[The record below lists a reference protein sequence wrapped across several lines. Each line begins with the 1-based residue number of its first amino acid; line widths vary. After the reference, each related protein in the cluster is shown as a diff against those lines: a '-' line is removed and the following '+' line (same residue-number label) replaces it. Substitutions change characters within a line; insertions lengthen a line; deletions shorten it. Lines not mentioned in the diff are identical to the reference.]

1 MYKDPIV
8 EEIHEIRR
16 KHAASFNNDLH
27 AICASLRKD
36 QATSGHTVV
45 SLKPRRPRDSQ
56 RLLAVAEEQQ
66 PYGK

>member
-16 KHAASFNNDLH
+16 KHAASFNNDLD

-45 SLKPRRPRDSQ
+45 SLKPRRPRDNH
-56 RLLAVAEEQQ
+56 RLRAVAENQQ